1 MTQSRL
7 HDRRFRVS
15 VPWLRPE
22 CRLCWHTVDLKPEHV
37 EATHQHV
44 YVRCPN
50 CGGSFPIRHS
60 DIETLQ
66 PRPQPLAG

>member
-1 MTQSRL
+1 MTEARL

-15 VPWLRPE
+15 GPRLRPE
-22 CRLCWHTVDLKPEHV
+22 CRLCWHTVDLGPEHV
-37 EATHQHV
+37 EATQQHV

-66 PRPQPLAG
+66 ARPQPLPG